1 MFKELS
7 EQLYGYIV
15 SAEMAFLEIYKV
27 NPWEIMKNMPLSDLQ
42 FYMKRIEEEQKTK
55 QKNFK
60 KKDIMEILK
69 HVNEVLTWM
78 FHKK

>member
-15 SAEMAFLEIYKV
+15 SAEMAFLEIYKL
-27 NPWEIMKNMPLSDLQ
+27 NPWEVMKNMTLNDLW
-42 FYMKRIEEEQKTK
+42 FYMKRIEEDQKTK
-55 QKNFK
+55 KEKFK

-69 HVNEVLTWM
+69 HVNDVLTWM

>member
-15 SAEMAFLEIYKV
+15 SAEMAILDIYKV
-27 NPWEIMKNMPLSDLQ
+27 NPWEIMKNMTLNDLW
-42 FYMKRIEEEQKTK
+42 FYMKRIEDDQKTK
-55 QKNFK
+55 KEKFK

-69 HVNEVLTWM
+69 HVNDVLTWM

>member
-7 EQLYGYIV
+7 YQLYGYIIQ
-15 SAEMAFLEIYKV
+15 AEMAFLEVYKV
-27 NPWEIMKNMPLSDLQ
+27 NPWEVMKNMTMLDLQ
-42 FYMKRIEEEQKTK
+42 LYMKQIEKEWKRK
-55 QKNFK
+55 KDNFK
-60 KKDIMEILK
+60 KKDVMEILK

>member
-27 NPWEIMKNMPLSDLQ
+27 NPWEIMKNMPLSDL
-42 FYMKRIEEEQKTK
+42 
-55 QKNFK
+55 
-60 KKDIMEILK
+60 
-69 HVNEVLTWM
+69 
-78 FHKK
+78 

>member
-7 EQLYGYIV
+7 YQLYGYIIQ
-15 SAEMAFLEIYKV
+15 AEMTFLEIYKV
-27 NPWEIMKNMPLSDLQ
+27 NPWEIMKNMTMLDLQ
-42 FYMKRIEEEQKTK
+42 VYMKQIEKSWK
-55 QKNFK
+55 DKKDKFK
-60 KKDIMEILK
+60 KKDVMEILK